1 MSQQVV
7 TIEHSFFVSQHEVT
21 SDDVVHENNPIV
33 SKTNKFFIFVL
44 FIQSLCHYLTGIG
57 VPTGYGKPSLAAVTE
72 VIPESTGIANLNGI
86 AASFKGP

>member
-33 SKTNKFFIFVL
+33 SKTNKFFIFVFFL
-44 FIQSLCHYLTGIG
+44 HKVYAII
-57 VPTGYGKPSLAAVTE
+57 
-72 VIPESTGIANLNGI
+72 
-86 AASFKGP
+86 